1 MLSPYGQTNATIFRY
16 FTLKHVEAI
25 DIAFVCH
32 FSAEKIL
39 LKHVHCF
46 MYHFLCVYT
55 TRCEAIVFRYDIYT
69 FI

>member
-1 MLSPYGQTNATIFRY
+1 MLSQYGQTNATIFG
-16 FTLKHVEAI
+16 TLPSNMLRQ
-25 DIAFVCH
+25 

-39 LKHVHCF
+39 LKHVDCF

-69 FI
+69 FV